1 VKGGFTLLEAIVAL
15 VILEIGVLAVV
26 GMVTVASR
34 TLNEAQ
40 TREWGTAAASAVADS
55 LAHFGFAGPGED
67 LSELG
72 RVRWEGSPAGSGGLV
87 RVRIRSAP
95 SGGGS
100 AVTFFLLVWGNGEV
114 ADAVGDVGSR

>member
-1 VKGGFTLLEAIVAL
+1 MAL

-55 LAHFGFAGPGED
+55 LAHFGFTGPGEEI
-67 LSELG
+67 SELG
-72 RVRWEGSPAGSGGLV
+72 RVRWEGSPGGSGGLV
-87 RVRIRSAP
+87 GVRIRSDP
-95 SGGGS
+95 SGGGPV
-100 AVTFFLLVWGNGEV
+100 ATFFLLVWEKGEV
-114 ADAVGDVGSR
+114 AEAVEEAGSR